1 MEVEKGKQRG
11 FISLQTSTSLSR
23 NGHVDHLICY
33 LERQRFHRHEAP
45 VMVVIGGERQCHI
58 ISGTN
63 LRNAIIHN
71 VNVLFVSDTL
81 FSALRVRASP
91 PLDPVR
97 RILIPISIPSSLTR
111 TFSQLH
117 NTFLCHGT
125 KIV

>member
-91 PLDPVR
+91 PLDP
-97 RILIPISIPSSLTR
+97 
-111 TFSQLH
+111 
-117 NTFLCHGT
+117 
-125 KIV
+125 